1 MATSAG
7 FGKPK
12 DKAPPKPPSKGAKQ
26 RAEAAQRYD
35 KYKTAQMPEYEVYIR
50 IQDKKNWFPVG
61 AIAVKRSSQ
70 INAAIFA
77 NEAELL
83 KGAFHAFPVLKKN
96 QGNLE
101 YGYRLKEFKDDPIEL
116 ADRPANSPIGGIQG
130 AIANLGDRLGSIFKR
145 K

>member
-1 MATSAG
+1 MATPEG

-12 DKAPPKPPSKGAKQ
+12 EKAPAKPPSKEAKK

-35 KYKTAQMPEYEVYIR
+35 KYKTDQMPEYEIYIR

-77 NEAELL
+77 NEDELL
-83 KGAFHAFPVLKKN
+83 KGAFHIFPILKKN

-101 YGYRLKEFKDDPIEL
+101 YGYRLKEFKTDPIEL
-116 ADRPANSPIGGIQG
+116 AIPPAKTPLSGLQG
-130 AIANLGDRLGSIFKR
+130 AIAGLGDRIGSIFKR
-145 K
+145 